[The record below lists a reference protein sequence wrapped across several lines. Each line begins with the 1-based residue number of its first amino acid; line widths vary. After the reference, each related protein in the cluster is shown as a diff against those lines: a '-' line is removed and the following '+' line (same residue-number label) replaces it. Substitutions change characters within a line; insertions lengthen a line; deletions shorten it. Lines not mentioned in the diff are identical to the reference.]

1 MPAPWSRDGLVQG
14 WARSSVP
21 TNERRTRLLWGVPAS
36 LSTWSAKWP
45 GHWPAREGTS
55 PVERGSESGT
65 ELVTVFQPSLAFS
78 GDKTHPFVFS
88 LVELGFYNLQLK
100 EHYWSKKMFL
110 LPLLFAYRLAL
121 PGSL

>member
-1 MPAPWSRDGLVQG
+1 MSEGPRCSGERPLPSLPGAPSGPAFGL
-14 WARSSVP
+14 
-21 TNERRTRLLWGVPAS
+21 
-36 LSTWSAKWP
+36 P
-45 GHWPAREGTS
+45 GKGAS

-65 ELVTVFQPSLAFS
+65 ELVTMFQPSLAFS

-88 LVELGFYNLQLK
+88 LVELRFYNLQLK

-110 LPLLFAYRLAL
+110 LTLLFAYRLAL